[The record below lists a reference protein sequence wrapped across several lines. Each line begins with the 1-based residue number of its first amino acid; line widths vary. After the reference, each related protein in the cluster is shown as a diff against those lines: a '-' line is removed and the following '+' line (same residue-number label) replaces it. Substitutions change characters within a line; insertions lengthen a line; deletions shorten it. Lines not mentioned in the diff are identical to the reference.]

1 MAKDRITIK
10 VSGVQEAIAKLK
22 NYQVIKKEACSNIL
36 KTVGLKIEA
45 DAKRKSPV
53 DTSRLKS
60 SISTNW
66 SGSGLPEG
74 KTGGQAKSGDGVG
87 QPGGPKGLAV
97 VVGTNV
103 KYAPYQEFGTR
114 KMSAKPY
121 LFPAYHKNEG
131 EVAREISKVF
141 KK

>member
-10 VSGVQEAIAKLK
+10 VTGVQEAIAKLK

-36 KTVGLKIEA
+36 KTVGFKIEA

-53 DTSRLKS
+53 DTGRLRGS
-60 SISTNW
+60 VSTNW

-87 QPGGPKGLAV
+87 QPGGQKGLAV
-97 VVGTNV
+97 VFVNNV
-103 KYAPYQEFGTR
+103 KYSQYKEFFTR
-114 KMSAKPY
+114 K
-121 LFPAYHKNEG
+121 
-131 EVAREISKVF
+131 ISEKQY
-141 KK
+141 